1 MLLAEDEVD
10 LTEATGTML
19 MRYRKDDLVRL
30 CEERDID
37 HDGRKKAQLVDALL
51 QWVSCGCY
59 V

>member
-1 MLLAEDEVD
+1 
-10 LTEATGTML
+10 ML

-51 QWVSCGCY
+51 QWVSRGCCGRTRRVAY
-59 V
+59 